1 MSWVEEENV
10 HVGCNGIFSSMNDM
24 CKLIHLF
31 SLVKHDVFDP
41 IIVIK
46 KNVGWLS
53 STVNKLSLSLV
64 VITLTLNKRHHTWNK
79 GKFSFYQNN
88 QCF

>member
-24 CKLIHLF
+24 CKLINLF

-46 KNVGWLS
+46 KMLVGCPL
-53 STVNKLSLSLV
+53 
-64 VITLTLNKRHHTWNK
+64 R
-79 GKFSFYQNN
+79 
-88 QCF
+88 